1 MTYLVIACS
10 AIAFTAFQWLLAHD
24 SASLVATSSYVNPIV
39 AMALGILVAHERW
52 SRVQLLGAFVILV
65 SIFLVW
71 YARKPSKIARPL
83 APKNND
89 LLSAVEMHS
98 APSVGT
104 TTIRIEHPSPD
115 GPWFAQ

>member
-1 MTYLVIACS
+1 
-10 AIAFTAFQWLLAHD
+10 
-24 SASLVATSSYVNPIV
+24 
-39 AMALGILVAHERW
+39 LVAHERW